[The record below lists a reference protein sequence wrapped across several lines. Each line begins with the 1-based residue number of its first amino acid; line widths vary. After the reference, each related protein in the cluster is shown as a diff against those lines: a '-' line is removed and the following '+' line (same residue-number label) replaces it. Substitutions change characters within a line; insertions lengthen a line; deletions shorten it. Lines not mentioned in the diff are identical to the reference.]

1 MKNSVSIPFRQQ
13 EIGDIEYANLDLLI
27 RYEKLLLWLRD
38 RYIDTVEICQYL
50 SKDKIIKCVECRGEQ
65 YDAGGFSEPR
75 LWIYAEIRECSGYI
89 NVDCVG
95 HPATIKQLRRQFE

>member
-50 SKDKIIKCVECRGEQ
+50 S
-65 YDAGGFSEPR
+65 
-75 LWIYAEIRECSGYI
+75 
-89 NVDCVG
+89 
-95 HPATIKQLRRQFE
+95 LRRPPDRAAVRQ